1 MSDKTRDR
9 ICTLIAIG
17 LALGVVGGCYLV
29 MLGNAAMS
37 P

>member
-9 ICTLIAIG
+9 ICSLIAI
-17 LALGVVGGCYLV
+17 GVVGGCYLV
-29 MLGNAAMS
+29 MLGNASMS